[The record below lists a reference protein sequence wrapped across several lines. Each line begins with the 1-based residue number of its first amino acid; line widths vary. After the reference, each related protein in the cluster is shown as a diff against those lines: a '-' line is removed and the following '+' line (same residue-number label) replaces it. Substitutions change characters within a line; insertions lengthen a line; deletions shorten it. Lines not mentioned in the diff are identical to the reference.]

1 MTGMHQ
7 TSRWTL
13 WFILS
18 LLSASSMY
26 YYVAN
31 VWSVGQSD
39 QFSDLYARW
48 WGAHELL
55 LHHRDPYSP
64 AVTREIQIFIYGV
77 PVATVH
83 PGDQAEL
90 AGGFAYPIYVVFLL
104 WPTVYL
110 GFAVVQQLFFYL
122 FAVLALISLLLW
134 LYALRW
140 RIPAAQFGILA
151 IFTLGSFPTMQGIK
165 LRNLSLLVAFLVAA
179 TLASLAANHF
189 TTAGLLLAGSTIK
202 PQFVVLL
209 IPWLALWVMADWRRR
224 RRLARSFVAAMSVL
238 ALGGEWFAPGW
249 ISRFWTVARAYRQY
263 TFGHSLLDLWF
274 SPRVGPIAASL
285 FVLLTLAICWR
296 IRSCPTRSAAFILSC
311 CVLLAE
317 TLVVIPTLEPH
328 AQLLLLPAILFLLR
342 YSHEIR
348 RSGKLARLL
357 FAGTWVLL
365 GWPWVA
371 TFAMMVASM
380 WLPAGKLLRLWE
392 VPLYTSPLLPF
403 GTLVTLGF
411 LIATKTEF
419 PPTRGMILEA

>member
-7 TSRWTL
+7 IPRRAL
-13 WFILS
+13 WFVLS
-18 LLSASSMY
+18 LLSASSMC

-64 AVTREIQIFIYGV
+64 AVTREIQVFIYGA
-77 PVATVH
+77 PVARLH

-110 GFAVVQQLFFYL
+110 GFAIVQQLFFYL

-140 RIPAAQFGILA
+140 RIPATQFGILA
-151 IFTLGSFPTMQGIK
+151 IFTLGSFPAMQGIK
-165 LRNLSLLVAFLVAA
+165 LLNLSLLVAFLVAA

-224 RRLARSFVAAMSVL
+224 QRLAWSFVAAISVL
-238 ALGGEWFAPGW
+238 ALGGEW
-249 ISRFWTVARAYRQY
+249 SRPD
-263 TFGHSLLDLWF
+263 GS
-274 SPRVGPIAASL
+274 AAS
-285 FVLLTLAICWR
+285 
-296 IRSCPTRSAAFILSC
+296 
-311 CVLLAE
+311 
-317 TLVVIPTLEPH
+317 
-328 AQLLLLPAILFLLR
+328 
-342 YSHEIR
+342 
-348 RSGKLARLL
+348 
-357 FAGTWVLL
+357 
-365 GWPWVA
+365 
-371 TFAMMVASM
+371 
-380 WLPAGKLLRLWE
+380 
-392 VPLYTSPLLPF
+392 
-403 GTLVTLGF
+403 
-411 LIATKTEF
+411 
-419 PPTRGMILEA
+419 